1 MKQFTIE
8 SQMKYFYDNGIPIN
22 AAAILNPFAKYYGK
36 GQKGQ
41 KYASMNPALLDD
53 YIVLVTGMFET
64 KCIELEKTM
73 NKMEASDYCMYI
85 SIMKPK
91 YVKRRHA
98 VYSRLNELEG
108 LRKTMVRA
116 QQIQQSQINKLQ
128 KENYKIRSTIKSDAM
143 KSDAMKSDVV
153 ETSESRERGIV
164 LERNMRAIVYAKR
177 SSKEITRTLA
187 IKNIDPTKE
196 KLEEALEDFVL
207 FSEMMKEK
215 HVALVERGICEL

>member
-1 MKQFTIE
+1 MKQITID

-22 AAAILNPFAKYYGK
+22 IAAILNPFAKYYGK
-36 GQKGQ
+36 RQKGQ
-41 KYASMNPALLDD
+41 KYASMNPALLDN

-64 KCIELEKTM
+64 KCIELEKIM

-128 KENYKIRSTIKSDAM
+128 KENYKIRS
-143 KSDAMKSDVV
+143 AMKSDVD
-153 ETSESRERGIV
+153 ETSESRERGII
-164 LERNMRAIVYAKR
+164 LERNMRTIVYAKR

-187 IKNIDPTKE
+187 NKNIDPTKE

>member
-22 AAAILNPFAKYYGK
+22 IAAIINPFAKYYGK

-41 KYASMNPALLDD
+41 KYASMNPALLDN

-98 VYSRLNELEG
+98 IYSRLNELEG

-128 KENYKIRSTIKSDAM
+128 KENYKIRSTM
-143 KSDAMKSDVV
+143 KSDAMKSDVD
-153 ETSESRERGIV
+153 ETSESREREIV

>member
-1 MKQFTIE
+1 
-8 SQMKYFYDNGIPIN
+8 MKYFYDNGIPIN
-22 AAAILNPFAKYYGK
+22 IAAILNPFAKYYGK

-41 KYASMNPALLDD
+41 KYASMNPALLDN

-64 KCIELEKTM
+64 KCIELEKIM

-128 KENYKIRSTIKSDAM
+128 KENYKIRSTM

>member
-1 MKQFTIE
+1 
-8 SQMKYFYDNGIPIN
+8 MKYFYDNGTPIN
-22 AAAILNPFAKYYGK
+22 PAAILNPFAKYYGK

-41 KYASMNPALLDD
+41 KYASMNPALLDN

-98 VYSRLNELEG
+98 VYSRLNELES

-116 QQIQQSQINKLQ
+116 QQIHQSQINKLQ
-128 KENYKIRSTIKSDAM
+128 KENYKIRSTM
-143 KSDAMKSDVV
+143 KSDAMKPDFV

-164 LERNMRAIVYAKR
+164 LERNMRAIIFAKR
-177 SSKEITRTLA
+177 SSREITRTLA

>member
-1 MKQFTIE
+1 
-8 SQMKYFYDNGIPIN
+8 MKYFYDNGIPIN

-41 KYASMNPALLDD
+41 KGQKRESMNPTLLDN
-53 YIVLVTGMFET
+53 YIVLITGMFET
-64 KCIELEKTM
+64 KCIELERTM
-73 NKMEASDYCMYI
+73 NKMEAGDYCMYI

-91 YVKRRHA
+91 YVKRRRA
-98 VYSRLNELEG
+98 IYSRLNELEG
-108 LRKTMVRA
+108 LRKTMIRL
-116 QQIQQSQINKLQ
+116 QQIHQSQINKLQ
-128 KENYKIRSTIKSDAM
+128 KENYKIRSTMKSDAM
-143 KSDAMKSDVV
+143 KSDAMKSDVD
-153 ETSESRERGIV
+153 ETSESRERGII
-164 LERNMRAIVYAKR
+164 LERNMRTIVYAKR

>member
-1 MKQFTIE
+1 
-8 SQMKYFYDNGIPIN
+8 
-22 AAAILNPFAKYYGK
+22 
-36 GQKGQ
+36 
-41 KYASMNPALLDD
+41 
-53 YIVLVTGMFET
+53 MFET

-73 NKMEASDYCMYI
+73 NNMEASDYCMYI

-98 VYSRLNELEG
+98 IYSRLNELEG

-128 KENYKIRSTIKSDAM
+128 KENYKIRSTM
-143 KSDAMKSDVV
+143 KSDAMKSDVD
-153 ETSESRERGIV
+153 ETSESREREIV

>member
-1 MKQFTIE
+1 MNQITIE
-8 SQMKYFYDNGIPIN
+8 SQMKYFYVNGTPIN
-22 AAAILNPFAKYYGK
+22 IAAILNPFAKYYGK

-41 KYASMNPALLDD
+41 KYASMNPALLDN

-98 VYSRLNELEG
+98 IYSRLNELES

-128 KENYKIRSTIKSDAM
+128 KENYNIRS
-143 KSDAMKSDVV
+143 AMKSDVDD
-153 ETSESRERGIV
+153 ETSESREQEIV

>member
-8 SQMKYFYDNGIPIN
+8 SQMKYFYDNGSPIN
-22 AAAILNPFAKYYGK
+22 PAGVINPFAKYYGK

-41 KYASMNPALLDD
+41 KYASMNPALLDN

-73 NKMEASDYCMYI
+73 NNMEASDYCMYI

-98 VYSRLNELEG
+98 IYSRLNELEG

-128 KENYKIRSTIKSDAM
+128 KENYKIRSTM
-143 KSDAMKSDVV
+143 KSDAMKSDVDD
-153 ETSESRERGIV
+153 ETSESREREIV

>member
-1 MKQFTIE
+1 LNQITIE
-8 SQMKYFYDNGIPIN
+8 SQMKYFYDNGSPIN
-22 AAAILNPFAKYYGK
+22 AAVIINPFAKYYGK

-41 KYASMNPALLDD
+41 KYASMNPALLDN

-85 SIMKPK
+85 SIMNPK

-98 VYSRLNELEG
+98 IYSRLNELES

-128 KENYKIRSTIKSDAM
+128 KENYNIRS
-143 KSDAMKSDVV
+143 AMKSDVDD
-153 ETSESRERGIV
+153 ETSESREREIV
-164 LERNMRAIVYAKR
+164 LERNMRTIVYAKR

>member
-1 MKQFTIE
+1 
-8 SQMKYFYDNGIPIN
+8 MKYFYDNGTPIN
-22 AAAILNPFAKYYGK
+22 AAVIINPFVKYYGK

-41 KYASMNPALLDD
+41 KYASMNPALLDN

-91 YVKRRHA
+91 YVKRRRA
-98 VYSRLNELEG
+98 IYSRLNELES

-128 KENYKIRSTIKSDAM
+128 KENYNIRS
-143 KSDAMKSDVV
+143 AMKSDVDD
-153 ETSESRERGIV
+153 ETSESRELEIV

>member
-22 AAAILNPFAKYYGK
+22 PAAIINPFVKYYGK
-36 GQKGQ
+36 RQKGQ
-41 KYASMNPALLDD
+41 KYASMNPALLDN

-128 KENYKIRSTIKSDAM
+128 KENYKIRSTMKSDAM
-143 KSDAMKSDVV
+143 KSDAMKFDVD